1 MFHVKHNTTF
11 LNLCHR
17 KEKIQYIVSRE
28 TKKEKKREDS
38 VIYGNSGG

>member
-17 KEKIQYIVSRE
+17 KEKTQYIVSRE
-28 TKKEKKREDS
+28 TKKEKS
-38 VIYGNSGG
+38 VKIR